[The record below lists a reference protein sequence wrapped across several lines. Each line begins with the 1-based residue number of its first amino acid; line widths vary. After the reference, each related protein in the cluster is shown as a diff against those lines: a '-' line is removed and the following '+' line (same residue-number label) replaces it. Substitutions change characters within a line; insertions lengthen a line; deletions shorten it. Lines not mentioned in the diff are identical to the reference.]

1 MCLLSFLQL
10 AAAESQYSLVFL
22 QRNAVLLHE
31 YGPSVACNFIK
42 SIKIRIDF
50 LIFFFI
56 FSSWFQQLECCY

>member
-42 SIKIRIDF
+42 SIKMRFAF
-50 LIFFFI
+50 LNFFKII
-56 FSSWFQQLECCY
+56 FSS

>member
-10 AAAESQYSLVFL
+10 AAAESRYSLVFL

-50 LIFFFI
+50 FNFLFYF
-56 FSSWFQQLECCY
+56 